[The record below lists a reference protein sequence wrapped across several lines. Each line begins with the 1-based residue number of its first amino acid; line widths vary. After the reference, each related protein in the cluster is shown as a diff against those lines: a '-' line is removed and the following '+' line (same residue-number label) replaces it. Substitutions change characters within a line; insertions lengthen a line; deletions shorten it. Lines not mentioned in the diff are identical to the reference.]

1 MGVPRPALSSCPR
14 GFWEMQVMGE
24 KPLSLP
30 SSPALERRE
39 GTTRWQCWLRSPD
52 RQAPF
57 ELECVEFSPP
67 PPPAYLFPNSQ
78 QGSGIHIFFLK
89 KIKLNLKIRTSLL
102 IQGEDSGK
110 VPRSCQCSQS
120 QADSISGRGSPAHL
134 ESSSKTVASKLCTLS
149 APHP

>member
-14 GFWEMQVMGE
+14 GFWEMQMMGE

-57 ELECVEFSPP
+57 ELECVVSSPLST
-67 PPPAYLFPNSQ
+67 YFPIPSK
-78 QGSGIHIFFLK
+78 GPGYIYFLK

-110 VPRSCQCSQS
+110 VPRSRQCSQS

-134 ESSSKTVASKLCTLS
+134 ESSSKTFASKLCTLS